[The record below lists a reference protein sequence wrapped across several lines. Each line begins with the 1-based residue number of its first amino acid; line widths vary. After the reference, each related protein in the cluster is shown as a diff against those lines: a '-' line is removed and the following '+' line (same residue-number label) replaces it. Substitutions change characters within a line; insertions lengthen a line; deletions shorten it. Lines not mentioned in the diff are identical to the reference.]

1 MKIENGYNHYLNAV
15 RQNKDQ
21 AQTKGTSPKPTESI
35 KNEESVQVNISDT
48 AKKMAQAKSAGSKDI
63 DIEAIKKAV
72 LDGTYSFSA
81 DKIAQGMV
89 NAMNEQGK

>member
-15 RQNKDQ
+15 RQNKENAPAKDLTIKTE
-21 AQTKGTSPKPTESI
+21 QTKS
-35 KNEESVQVNISDT
+35 EESVQVNISDT

-63 DIEAIKKAV
+63 DIEAIKKSV
-72 LDGTYSFSA
+72 MDGTYKVSA
-81 DKIAQGMV
+81 EKIAQGIM